1 MMYGSILCDGFI
13 FRVRTPDFGEF
24 SLNFIQKKGPYPC
37 KKVNTNE
44 LNKNFIIENFET
56 FFHK

>member
-1 MMYGSILCDGFI
+1 MMYGPILCDGFM

-24 SLNFIQKKGPYPC
+24 YLSFIQKKGPYPC

-56 FFHK
+56 